1 MCRTILIV
9 IIGSGLFVVL
19 QSRTVVLERKL
30 NGSSA
35 DSITS
40 IIKGNFSVCKFE
52 VRSLIVI
59 IVSSGILGICKTLLQ
74 TVIGLAL
81 LAVGIGIIS
90 NILGKLSCLTIV
102 ETGETT
108 TEVSGIIF
116 CYPVIDEVRATI
128 MAENCVPLSCQH
140 EVGRTCTTN
149 TTQLLD
155 LLPVLYD
162 YHETCNSVVQSTVH
176 DLIYNICICGAEMRQ
191 CGSLVIYHYRDRTL
205 ILQILIDPLV
215 GKFAAI
221 GVLRCNFIRGR
232 LSCGRLLYLLG
243 IGSNRLC
250 FYGLDR
256 RRDRLTVSTAGQ
268 NAYCN

>member
-1 MCRTILIV
+1 MERRIARRQCRFLCRHKSVLGSSYTQKTLPQHLPAEGIFFLILKSWSDLFDYKAAPTIAGDQRDIGLTGIDLDLLTGLRIIVMCNSVLGRLGPGNFDSLTLSNVVTGASGVDGIVDQVAFTQFCKSGILQNNVLESELCIAVSILVCRTILIV

-116 CYPVIDEVRATI
+116 AT
-128 MAENCVPLSCQH
+128 
-140 EVGRTCTTN
+140 
-149 TTQLLD
+149 
-155 LLPVLYD
+155 
-162 YHETCNSVVQSTVH
+162 QS
-176 DLIYNICICGAEMRQ
+176 LM
-191 CGSLVIYHYRDRTL
+191 
-205 ILQILIDPLV
+205 
-215 GKFAAI
+215 K
-221 GVLRCNFIRGR
+221 
-232 LSCGRLLYLLG
+232 
-243 IGSNRLC
+243 
-250 FYGLDR
+250 
-256 RRDRLTVSTAGQ
+256 
-268 NAYCN
+268 

>member
-90 NILGKLSCLTIV
+90 NIC
-102 ETGETT
+102 
-108 TEVSGIIF
+108 
-116 CYPVIDEVRATI
+116 
-128 MAENCVPLSCQH
+128 
-140 EVGRTCTTN
+140 
-149 TTQLLD
+149 
-155 LLPVLYD
+155 
-162 YHETCNSVVQSTVH
+162 
-176 DLIYNICICGAEMRQ
+176 
-191 CGSLVIYHYRDRTL
+191 
-205 ILQILIDPLV
+205 
-215 GKFAAI
+215 
-221 GVLRCNFIRGR
+221 
-232 LSCGRLLYLLG
+232 LLYT
-243 IGSNRLC
+243 S
-250 FYGLDR
+250 DAA
-256 RRDRLTVSTAGQ
+256 DE
-268 NAYCN
+268 